1 MKKNEQSHRKT
12 SDTNNHTD
20 ICVMRVAEKEERKD
34 QKKYSKK

>member
-12 SDTNNHTD
+12 WDTNNHID
-20 ICVMRVAEKEERKD
+20 ICVMRVAEKERKD